1 MDFNLPEISEPNL
14 TMWIFFHNYDE
25 PGEKSLTKANIV
37 AQFAHLAALFDLLLK
52 QAEVRQQIGD
62 EKT

>member
-1 MDFNLPEISEPNL
+1 
-14 TMWIFFHNYDE
+14 MWKCEKVFHNFDK
-25 PGEKSLTKANIV
+25 PGGKNLTKANIV

-52 QAEVRQQIGD
+52 QAEVKQQIGD

>member
-1 MDFNLPEISEPNL
+1 MKKFSITLINLA
-14 TMWIFFHNYDE
+14 
-25 PGEKSLTKANIV
+25 EKSLTKANIV

>member
-1 MDFNLPEISEPNL
+1 MKKYSILMMNL
-14 TMWIFFHNYDE
+14 
-25 PGEKSLTKANIV
+25 GKKSLTKANIV

-52 QAEVRQQIGD
+52 QAEVKQQIGD